1 MASYAPWLYLLHAVL
16 WSVMNLLSLL
26 PGLIARAFFDT
37 LTGKAHLP
45 GGVTGLLGLLSILAV
60 GRAALWLVAGFV
72 EITFRFTMSGLVR
85 RNLLGLVLARP
96 GASAPPFSIGET
108 ISRFRDDAYEA
119 EDNMDWTD
127 EIISHGLF
135 AIAAFLVLLQI
146 NLAMAL
152 VVVLPTVV
160 VAAIAQ
166 RASAALGRY
175 RAASSQATSHVTG
188 AIGDIVAAVQ
198 TVQSAGAE
206 ERIVAHFR
214 RLNERRRSA
223 ILADRVVTQVVDAI
237 TANTV
242 SVGIG
247 LIMLLA
253 ASSLRD
259 GSLTV
264 GDFVLFIA
272 YLGFIA
278 DFTTGLG
285 QFMAHYQQTGVAFA
299 RMDALLGDAA
309 PDALVAPTPLHLR
322 GPLPAVPPPTRS
334 AADQLVLLEARGLT
348 YHHPQGGRGI
358 TAVDLRLPRGTL
370 TVVTGRVG
378 AGKTTLLRTLLGL
391 LSREAGEIAWNGQI
405 VDDAAAFL
413 VPPRCAYTAQVPRLF
428 NETLK
433 QNILLGRPD
442 DPAVL
447 AAAVRAAVLE
457 HDVQALEAGL
467 ETLVGSGG
475 VKLSGGQV
483 QRTAAARMFAR
494 RAELLVIDDL
504 SSALDVETERVLWER
519 LAARGMGDRGRGVED
534 SQAHLSPNPQSLT
547 ILAVSHRR
555 AALRRADRIIVLK
568 DGRVEAQGTLAELL
582 AASDEMRRLWTGQDE
597 EISSA
602 YQNSVRRSD
611 DRRRAI
617 DDNPWSIDYRP
628 SSIEPDTNL

>member
-1 MASYAPWLYLLHAVL
+1 MRPLPTWRYTLKMARYAPWLYLLHALL
-16 WSVMNLLSLL
+16 WSLMNLFSLL

-37 LTGKAHLP
+37 LTGKAILA
-45 GGVTGLLGLLSILAV
+45 GGITGLLGLLSILAV
-60 GRAALWLVAGFV
+60 GRAALWLAGGFV

-85 RNLLGLVLARP
+85 RNLLRLVLAQP
-96 GASAPPFSIGET
+96 GASALPFSIGET

-127 EIISHGLF
+127 EIISQGLF
-135 AIAAFLVLLQI
+135 AVAAFLILLHI
-146 NLAMAL
+146 NVSMAL
-152 VVVLPTVV
+152 AVILPTVV

-242 SVGIG
+242 SVGTG

-253 ASSLRD
+253 AGSLRD

-264 GDFVLFIA
+264 GDFVLFVS

-285 QFMAHYQQTGVAFA
+285 QYLAHYRQTGVAFA

-322 GPLPAVPPPTRS
+322 GALPAVPTPARSPTN
-334 AADQLVLLEARGLT
+334 QLVLLEARGLT
-348 YHHPQGGRGI
+348 YRHPHGRRGI
-358 TAVDLRLPRGTL
+358 TSVDLRLPRGSL

-391 LSREAGEIAWNGQI
+391 LPREAGEIYWNGHV

-413 VPPRCAYTAQVPRLF
+413 VPPRCGYTAQTPRLF

-433 QNILLGRPD
+433 QNILLGLPD
-442 DPAVL
+442 DPVAL
-447 AAAVRAAVLE
+447 TIAVRGAVLE

-467 ETLVGSGG
+467 ETLVGAGG

-483 QRTAAARMFAR
+483 QRAAAARMFVRGAD
-494 RAELLVIDDL
+494 LLVIDDL

-519 LAARGMGDRGRGVED
+519 LAARAVED
-534 SQAHLSPNPQSLT
+534 GGWRLQGAPHPRSPILQPAT
-547 ILAVSHRR
+547 VLAVSHRR
-555 AALRRADRIIVLK
+555 AALTRADRIIVLK
-568 DGRVEAQGTLAELL
+568 DGRVEAQGTLDELL
-582 AASDEMRRLWTGQDE
+582 ASSDEMRQLWASE
-597 EISSA
+597 ETEA
-602 YQNSVRRSD
+602 MAADCGRK
-611 DRRRAI
+611 
-617 DDNPWSIDYRP
+617 SI
-628 SSIEPDTNL
+628 L